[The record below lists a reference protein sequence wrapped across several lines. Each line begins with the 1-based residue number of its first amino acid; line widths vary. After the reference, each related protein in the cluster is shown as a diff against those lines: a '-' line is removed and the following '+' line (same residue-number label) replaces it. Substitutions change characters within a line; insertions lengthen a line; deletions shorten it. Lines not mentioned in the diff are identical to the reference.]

1 LALGEVAKAEVV
13 AWLRFLLFFSCVRRE
28 RLREVEVLEEVK
40 GWL

>member
-1 LALGEVAKAEVV
+1 LALREVAKAEVV
-13 AWLRFLLFFSCVRRE
+13 AWLRFLLFFSGGRRE